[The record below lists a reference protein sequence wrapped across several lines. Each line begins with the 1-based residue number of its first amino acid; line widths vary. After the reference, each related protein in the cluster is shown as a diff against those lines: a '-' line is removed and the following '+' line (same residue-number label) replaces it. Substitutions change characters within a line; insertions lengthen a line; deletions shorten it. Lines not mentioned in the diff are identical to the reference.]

1 MIGSACETAEE
12 VTAECH
18 KGYGLRTRQETN
30 PGPTLL
36 DNAQAAKIQEQ
47 AYLEQN

>member
-12 VTAECH
+12 VTVDCH
-18 KGYGLRTRQETN
+18 KGYGLRTRQGTN

-36 DNAQAAKIQEQ
+36 DNAQAAKI
-47 AYLEQN
+47 